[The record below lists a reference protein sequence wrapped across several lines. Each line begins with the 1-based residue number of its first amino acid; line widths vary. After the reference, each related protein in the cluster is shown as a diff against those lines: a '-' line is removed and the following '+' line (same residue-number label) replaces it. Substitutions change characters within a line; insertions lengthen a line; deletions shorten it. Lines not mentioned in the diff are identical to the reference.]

1 MEKKCVICH
10 KVFEAKRKDSKVC
23 SDECKREYDN
33 AKKRKTYGYIK
44 CKNCGK
50 IFLQKKK
57 NNVFCCN
64 ECKEK
69 YHNKDK
75 RDRYYNVNCDYCGKS
90 FIASRD
96 KTDKEP
102 LKFCCKKC
110 GDNYRK
116 EHSDKAICPVCKKE
130 FVPYKSNHKYCS
142 RLCRDIDTF
151 RNTESEEFKKSFV
164 EHYTKGKPKVTKMTK
179 PHQKIDSLLY
189 VMKVFH
195 KNEIRFGK
203 YTMDII
209 LSDTKGIEIMGRYWH
224 KDSRYYSKDIF
235 TSLRNKITI
244 EKDIRKNKK
253 MEEVRITILY
263 LWEDDIN
270 NNLDLCEQLIKEFV
284 NNTSLQSYHSSAYT
298 LINGE
303 LIFNPQIKQYIEKE
317 LNLTT

>member
-1 MEKKCVICH
+1 
-10 KVFEAKRKDSKVC
+10 
-23 SDECKREYDN
+23 
-33 AKKRKTYGYIK
+33 
-44 CKNCGK
+44 
-50 IFLQKKK
+50 
-57 NNVFCCN
+57 
-64 ECKEK
+64 
-69 YHNKDK
+69 
-75 RDRYYNVNCDYCGKS
+75 
-90 FIASRD
+90 
-96 KTDKEP
+96 
-102 LKFCCKKC
+102 
-110 GDNYRK
+110 
-116 EHSDKAICPVCKKE
+116 
-130 FVPYKSNHKYCS
+130 
-142 RLCRDIDTF
+142 
-151 RNTESEEFKKSFV
+151 
-164 EHYTKGKPKVTKMTK
+164 MTK

-303 LIFNPQIKQYIEKE
+303 LIFNPPIKQYIEKE